1 VTAGPPR
8 PRVLLADDD
17 PGICRAITRLL
28 SQSCDVVGTAVDTE
42 TLLDLAARTRP
53 DVLLLDFSL
62 PGDLNGLEVCRRVK
76 ATLPEIHVVVFT
88 ANDDADLQRLAR
100 EVGATGFVWKPQAW
114 TDLVPTIQAV
124 LGRTTPPAR
133 PDEG

>member
-1 VTAGPPR
+1 MTAGPPR

>member
-1 VTAGPPR
+1 MTAGPPR

-28 SQSCDVVGTAVDTE
+28 SQSCEVVGTAVDTE
-42 TLLDLAARTRP
+42 TLVDLVARTRP

-62 PGDLNGLEVCRRVK
+62 PGDLNGLEVCQRIK
-76 ATLPEIHVVVFT
+76 ATMPEVQVVVFT

-114 TDLVPTIQAV
+114 TDLLPAIHAA
-124 LGRTTPPAR
+124 LGRTPP
-133 PDEG
+133 PGKGGGG